1 MRASRG
7 FVPHW
12 FMMLMLIGAG
22 IVLIAAIVIPIV
34 SRMFAR

>member
-1 MRASRG
+1 MRARRG

-22 IVLIAAIVIPIV
+22 IVIPV
-34 SRMFAR
+34 LSRMFAR